1 MSDLTIIF
9 LTLNKLP
16 EEWTEYHLQTLKEAV
31 GDCPVISISREPMDF
46 GTNLI
51 QEETKD
57 KSNIFR
63 QILRGAKL
71 AQTKYIAI
79 AEDDTLYPPEHF
91 KLRPK
96 GIGYNM
102 HRWWL
107 HTW

>member
-1 MSDLTIIF
+1 
-9 LTLNKLP
+9 
-16 EEWTEYHLQTLKEAV
+16 LKEAV
-31 GDCPVISISREPMDF
+31 YNNPVISISREPMDF

-63 QILRGAKL
+63 QVLRGAKL
-71 AQTKYIAI
+71 AQTEYIAI

-96 GIGYNM
+96 
-102 HRWWL
+102 
-107 HTW
+107 